1 MRPIANLRMNFK
13 DTLLPLVLFTL
24 FFFCNGIL
32 GFFSIRSVEEDQE
45 RVSIS
50 RRNIALIDELLIEV
64 LRAEAGQRG
73 YLLTRMEP
81 YAEPYYEAMQNMDTK
96 LTNLGATELDAEQGN
111 RFYEL
116 QILITQRMD
125 ELKNNYDALRDLK
138 QNEPIGGI
146 MSHTGLML
154 MREINELA
162 ATMEQHERNLLETRL
177 LAAQQGRV
185 GAFFLILTSNLVG
198 LLLVFVSTMLVRTG
212 IKKEQQFTTNL
223 QDSKENLELKVE
235 ERTYALQHFSNE
247 LKRSNRELQDFAF
260 VASHDLQEPL
270 RKIRA
275 FGDRLEQGYAQELGE
290 QGADYIR
297 RMQNASARMSRLID
311 DLLSFSRI
319 TTKAKPFLP
328 VALNNVA
335 EEVLEDLEVAI
346 QESGAK
352 IHIGDLPEIDAD
364 MFQMK
369 QLFQNLLS
377 NAIKFRKPDM
387 PPLINVTSDSEENTF
402 SSSGADLVTIRFA
415 DNGIGFDEVFL
426 DRIFLPFQRLHGKS
440 AYAGTGIGLAVC
452 RRVAERHGG
461 SLTAVSKTGE
471 GSTFIVT
478 LSRKNQIFELE
489 DDINDN

>member
-1 MRPIANLRMNFK
+1 MNSIANLRMNFK
-13 DTLLPLVLFTL
+13 DTVLPLVLFTL

-32 GFFSIRSVEEDQE
+32 GFFSIRSVANDQE
-45 RVSIS
+45 QVNIS
-50 RRNIALIDELLIEV
+50 LRNINLIQELLVEV

-73 YLLTRMEP
+73 YLLTSMET
-81 YAEPYYEAMQNMDTK
+81 YAEPYYQAMQIMDEK
-96 LTNLGATELDAEQGN
+96 LTNLGATQLDAEQSN
-111 RFYEL
+111 RYYEL
-116 QILITQRMD
+116 QLLIRQRLEVLVKNF
-125 ELKNNYDALRDLK
+125 ELLRDVS
-138 QNEPIGGI
+138 QREAVQGV
-146 MSHTGLML
+146 MSHHGLKL
-154 MREINELA
+154 MYDINEM
-162 ATMEQHERNLLETRL
+162 ATVMEQHERELLEVRL
-177 LAAQQGRV
+177 QTAQQGRI

-198 LLLVFVSTMLVRTG
+198 LLLVFVSMMLVRTG
-212 IKKEQQFTTNL
+212 MKKEQQFLANL
-223 QDSKENLELKVE
+223 QEAKEGLEHKVE

-275 FGDRLEQGYAQELGE
+275 FGDRLRQSYAGELGE
-290 QGADYIR
+290 QGADYIQ

-328 VALNNVA
+328 VSLNKVA

-346 QESGAK
+346 QESGAE
-352 IHIGDLPEIDAD
+352 IHIGKLPEIDAD
-364 MFQMK
+364 LFQMK

-377 NAIKFRKPDM
+377 NAIKFRKPD
-387 PPLINVTSDSEENTF
+387 VTPRISVTTAREENTY
-402 SSSGADLVTIRFA
+402 STSGADLVTIRFT
-415 DNGIGFDEVFL
+415 DNGIGFDEVYL

-440 AYAGTGIGLAVC
+440 EYSGTGIGLAIC

-461 SLTAVSKTGE
+461 GLTAVSKIGE

-489 DDINDN
+489 EDINDD

>member
-1 MRPIANLRMNFK
+1 MNSIANLRMNFK
-13 DTLLPLVLFTL
+13 DTVLPLVLFTL

-32 GFFSIRSVEEDQE
+32 GFFSIRSVANDQE
-45 RVSIS
+45 QVNVSL
-50 RRNIALIDELLIEV
+50 RNINLIHELLVEI

-73 YLLTRMEP
+73 YLLTNMETYAAP
-81 YAEPYYEAMQNMDTK
+81 YHEGMQNLDEK
-96 LTNLGATELDAEQGN
+96 LTNLGATQFDAEQSN

-116 QILITQRMD
+116 QLLVTQRVE
-125 ELKNNYDALRDLK
+125 ELTKNYEIVRDVNQLEAIK
-138 QNEPIGGI
+138 DV
-146 MSHTGLML
+146 MSHRGLKL
-154 MREINELA
+154 MHDINELA
-162 ATMEQHERNLLETRL
+162 TVMEQHERDLLETRL
-177 LAAQQGRV
+177 QTARQGRI

-198 LLLVFVSTMLVRTG
+198 LLLVFVSMMLVRTG
-212 IKKEQQFTTNL
+212 MKKEQQFLVNL
-223 QDSKENLELKVE
+223 QEAKESLEHKVE

-275 FGDRLEQGYAQELGE
+275 FGDRLQQSYAGELGE
-290 QGADYIR
+290 QGADYIQ

-328 VALNNVA
+328 VSLNKVA

-346 QESGAK
+346 HESGAQ
-352 IHIGDLPEIDAD
+352 IHISELPEIDAD
-364 MFQMK
+364 LFQMK

-377 NAIKFRKPDM
+377 NAIKFRKPDGV
-387 PPLINVTSDSEENTF
+387 PKISITTDTAEDSHST
-402 SSSGADLVTIRFA
+402 SGADLVTIRFT

-440 AYAGTGIGLAVC
+440 AYSGTGIGLAIC

-461 SLTAVSKTGE
+461 SLTASSKVGE

-489 DDINDN
+489 EDIDEN